1 MARSKQH
8 KRRGWKVRT
17 DKMFKH
23 KVHEREYVPRMT
35 FCIPS
40 KNNLRYVK
48 VAIDSIRKNAR
59 RDDHY
64 IHILV
69 DKNDD
74 KCYEWLME
82 NKDENTIVKLNERDG
97 LYGIGEAYDYL
108 IYNAPT
114 DIGICFHADMM
125 LGKDADYH
133 LFKHWKRGTVVCS
146 TRIEP
151 PLHPADPAKI
161 IQNFGMWPEQD
172 VEEGFDEKGFDEF
185 VEKCKEEYKTK
196 TTKGCFAPW
205 LIHKKDLEL
214 IGGHDYRFKS
224 AREDSDLFNRMV
236 LANMELVQSWNS
248 FVYHLTA
255 RGGQFQHGK
264 LTKDHSQKSV
274 EWQNL
279 MNNSTRE
286 FIRKWGS
293 IVKHDELMCPII
305 QPKFDVA
312 FKIRNCNLEM
322 LYQLEPWCTNIY
334 TDCNQRE
341 LDVYIHREQKNTI
354 RPLKERIGK
363 YDDKIDNGVIVGFDG
378 SELTNDLYHFLVN
391 LGAILDDS
399 GKLGDMT
406 YRIFR
411 FQITSL
417 QKVYF
422 TKKKF
427 N

>member
-1 MARSKQH
+1 MAKSKQH
-8 KRRGWKVRT
+8 KRKV
-17 DKMFKH
+17 KH
-23 KVHEREYVPRMT
+23 QFGNPPHHLKKEPYMPRIT

-48 VAIDSIRKNAR
+48 VAIESIRKNAFR
-59 RDDHY
+59 KDHY

-69 DKNDD
+69 DSNED

-114 DIGICFHADMM
+114 DIGMIFHADMM

-133 LFKHWKRGTVVCS
+133 AFKHWKHGNVVCS

-151 PLHPADPAKI
+151 PLHPEGPEKI
-161 IQNFGMWPEQD
+161 VENFGMWPEQD
-172 VEEGFDEKGFDEF
+172 VEEGFDEKGFDEY
-185 VEKCKEEYKTK
+185 VEKCKEQYGEK
-196 TTKGCFAPW
+196 TTQGCFAPW
-205 LIHKKDLEL
+205 LIHKKDLEK

-236 LANMELVQSWNS
+236 LGGMNLIQSWNS

-264 LTKDHSQKSV
+264 LTKDHSQKST

-293 IVKHDELMCPII
+293 IVKHDALMYPII
-305 QPKFDVA
+305 QPKYDIA
-312 FKIRNCNLEM
+312 FKIKNCNLNI
-322 LYQLEPWCTNIY
+322 LYQLEPWCSNIY
-334 TDCNQRE
+334 TDCNQVE
-341 LDVYIHREQKNTI
+341 LDLYIGKEQRNTT
-354 RPLKERIGK
+354 RPLKERVGD
-363 YDDKIDNGVIVGFDG
+363 YDDEINNGVVVRFDG
-378 SELTNDLYHFLVN
+378 SELTNELYNFLIN
-391 LGAILDDS
+391 LGDILTDS
-399 GKLGDMT
+399 GELGEMA
-406 YRIFR
+406 YAIFHLK
-411 FQITSL
+411 ITSL
-417 QKVYF
+417 KNLHEV
-422 TKKKF
+422 KKKF

>member
-1 MARSKQH
+1 MAKSKQH
-8 KRRGWKVRT
+8 RKRRYEFGNPPHHLK
-17 DKMFKH
+17 KEPYM
-23 KVHEREYVPRMT
+23 PRIT

-48 VAIDSIRKNAR
+48 VAIESIRKNAFR
-59 RDDHY
+59 KDHY

-69 DKNDD
+69 DANED

-114 DIGICFHADMM
+114 DIGMIFHADMM

-133 LFKHWKRGTVVCS
+133 AFKHWKHGNVVCS

-151 PLHPADPAKI
+151 PLHPEGPEKI
-161 IQNFGMWPEQD
+161 VENFGMWPEQD
-172 VEEGFDEKGFDEF
+172 VEEGFDEKGFDEY
-185 VEKCKEEYKTK
+185 VEKCKEQYGEK
-196 TTKGCFAPW
+196 TTQGCFAPW
-205 LIHKKDLEL
+205 LIHKKDLEK

-236 LANMELVQSWNS
+236 LGGMNLIQSWNS

-293 IVKHDELMCPII
+293 IVKHDALMYPII
-305 QPKFDVA
+305 QPKYDIA
-312 FKIRNCNLEM
+312 FKIKNCDLAM
-322 LYQLEPWCTNIY
+322 LYQLEPWCSNIY

-341 LDVYIHREQKNTI
+341 LDLYIHREQKNTT
-354 RPLKERIGK
+354 RPLKERVGH
-363 YDDKIDNGVIVGFDG
+363 YDDEINNGVVVRFDG
-378 SELTNDLYHFLVN
+378 SELTNELYNFLLN
-391 LGAILDDS
+391 LGDILTDS
-399 GKLGDMT
+399 GELGEMA
-406 YRIFR
+406 YSIFHLK
-411 FQITSL
+411 ITSL
-417 QKVYF
+417 KNLHEV
-422 TKKKF
+422 KKKF

>member
-1 MARSKQH
+1 MAGKQ
-8 KRRGWKVRT
+8 KGRRKNP
-17 DKMFKH
+17 FKYDH

-40 KNNLRYVK
+40 KSNLRYVK
-48 VAIDSIRKNAR
+48 VAIESIRKNAK

-69 DKNDD
+69 DDNSD

-82 NKDENTIVKLNERDG
+82 NKDENTIVKLNERG
-97 LYGIGEAYDYL
+97 ELYGIGEAYDYL
-108 IYNAPT
+108 VYNAPT
-114 DIGICFHADMM
+114 DIAMVFHADMM
-125 LGKDADYH
+125 LGKDADFH
-133 LFKHWKRGTVVCS
+133 AFKHWKRGTVVCS

-151 PLHPADPAKI
+151 DLHPPGPEKI
-161 IQNFGMWPEQD
+161 IENFGMWPEQD
-172 VEEGFDEKGFDEF
+172 VEEGFDEKGFDEY

-293 IVKHDELMCPII
+293 IVKHDELMYPII

-312 FKIRNCNLEM
+312 FRIKNCDLNM
-322 LYQLEPWCTNIY
+322 LYQLEPWCSKIY

-341 LDVYIHREQKNTI
+341 VDLYIHREQKNTI
-354 RPLKERIGK
+354 RPLKERIGH
-363 YDDKIDNGVIVGFDG
+363 YDDEIDSGVVVRFDG
-378 SELTNDLYHFLVN
+378 SELTNELYHFLVN

-399 GKLGDMT
+399 GQLGDMA
-406 YRIFR
+406 YKIFHLD
-411 FQITSL
+411 IKSL
-417 QKVYF
+417 NNLYF
-422 TKKKF
+422 TKKK
-427 N
+427 

>member
-1 MARSKQH
+1 M
-8 KRRGWKVRT
+8 T
-17 DKMFKH
+17 EIKH
-23 KVHEREYVPRMT
+23 EFGNPPHHLKKEYMPRIT

-48 VAIDSIRKNAR
+48 VAIESIRKNAFR
-59 RDDHY
+59 KDHY

-69 DKNDD
+69 DANED

-82 NKDENTIVKLNERDG
+82 NKDENTIVKLNERG
-97 LYGIGEAYDYL
+97 ELYGIGEAYDYL
-108 IYNAPT
+108 VYNAPT
-114 DIGICFHADMM
+114 DVSMIFHADMM

-133 LFKHWKRGTVVCS
+133 AFKHWRHGNVVCA

-151 PLHPADPAKI
+151 PLHPEGPEKI
-161 IQNFGMWPEQD
+161 VENFGMWPEQD
-172 VEEGFDEKGFDEF
+172 VEEGFDEKGFDEY
-185 VEKCKEEYKTK
+185 VEKCKEQYGEK
-196 TTKGCFAPW
+196 TTQGCFAPW

-236 LANMELVQSWNS
+236 LGGMRLIQSWNS

-274 EWQNL
+274 EWQKL

-293 IVKHDELMCPII
+293 IVKHDALMYPII
-305 QPKFDVA
+305 TPKYDIA
-312 FKIRNCNLEM
+312 FKIKNCDLNLM
-322 LYQLEPWCTNIY
+322 YQLEPWCSNIY
-334 TDCNQRE
+334 TDCEQRE
-341 LDVYIHREQKNTI
+341 IDLYIHKEQPNTT
-354 RPLKERIGK
+354 RPLKERIGH
-363 YDDKIDNGVIVGFDG
+363 YDDEIKNGVIVRFDG
-378 SELTNDLYHFLVN
+378 KELTNELYNFIVN
-391 LGAILDDS
+391 LGDIITDS
-399 GKLGDMT
+399 GELGEMM
-406 YRIFR
+406 YKIFHLR
-411 FQITSL
+411 ITSIKSL
-417 QKVYF
+417 NPE
-422 TKKKF
+422 KKKF

>member
-1 MARSKQH
+1 MAKT
-8 KRRGWKVRT
+8 KVKT
-17 DKMFKH
+17 VYTG
-23 KVHEREYVPRMT
+23 KVGAPPYPNEKYVSRMT

-40 KNNLRYVK
+40 KNNLRYIK
-48 VAIDSIRKNAR
+48 WAIESIRKNAM

-82 NKDENTIVKLNERDG
+82 NKDENTIVKLNERG
-97 LYGIGEAYDYL
+97 ELYGIGEAYDYL
-108 IYNAPT
+108 VYNAPT
-114 DIGICFHADMM
+114 DIAMVFHADMA

-133 LFKHWKRGTVVCS
+133 AFKHWKRGTVVCS

-151 PLHPADPAKI
+151 PLHPEGPEKI
-161 IQNFGMWPEQD
+161 VENFGMWPEQD

-185 VEKCKEEYKTK
+185 VEKCKKEYKNK
-196 TTKGCFAPW
+196 TTNGCFAPW

-264 LTKDHSQKSV
+264 LTKDHSQKSS

-293 IVKHDELMCPII
+293 IVKHDTLMRPVI
-305 QPKFDVA
+305 QPKYDVA
-312 FKIRNCNLEM
+312 FKIKNCDLNL
-322 LYQLEPWCTNIY
+322 LYQLEPWCSNIY
-334 TDCNQRE
+334 TDCKQQE
-341 LDVYIHREQKNTI
+341 IDLYTHREQKNTT
-354 RPLKERIGK
+354 RPLKERIGH
-363 YDDKIDNGVIVGFDG
+363 YDDEINSGVVVRFDG
-378 SELTNDLYHFLVN
+378 SEMTNNLYSFLISLGDILT
-391 LGAILDDS
+391 DS
-399 GKLGDMT
+399 GELGEMT
-406 YRIFR
+406 YRIFHLK
-411 FQITSL
+411 ITAL
-417 QKVYF
+417 NNLYF
-422 TKKKF
+422 TKK

>member
-1 MARSKQH
+1 MAGKQ
-8 KRRGWKVRT
+8 KGRRKNP
-17 DKMFKH
+17 FKYDH

-40 KNNLRYVK
+40 KSNLRYVK
-48 VAIDSIRKNAR
+48 VAIESIRKNAK

-69 DKNDD
+69 DDNSD

-82 NKDENTIVKLNERDG
+82 NKDENTIVKLNERG
-97 LYGIGEAYDYL
+97 ELYGIGEAYDYL
-108 IYNAPT
+108 VYNAPT
-114 DIGICFHADMM
+114 DIAMVFHADMM
-125 LGKDADYH
+125 LGKDADFH
-133 LFKHWKRGTVVCS
+133 AFKHWKRGTVVCS

-151 PLHPADPAKI
+151 DLHPPGPEKI
-161 IQNFGMWPEQD
+161 IENFGMWPEQD
-172 VEEGFDEKGFDEF
+172 VEEGFDEKGFDEY

-264 LTKDHSQKSV
+264 LTKEHSQKSV

-293 IVKHDELMCPII
+293 IVKHDELMYPII

-312 FKIRNCNLEM
+312 FRIKNCDLNM
-322 LYQLEPWCTNIY
+322 LYQLEPWCSKIY

-341 LDVYIHREQKNTI
+341 VDLYIHREQKNTI
-354 RPLKERIGK
+354 RPLKERIGH
-363 YDDKIDNGVIVGFDG
+363 YDDEIDSGVVVRFDG
-378 SELTNDLYHFLVN
+378 SELTNELYHFLVN

-399 GKLGDMT
+399 GQLGDMA
-406 YRIFR
+406 YKIFHLD
-411 FQITSL
+411 IKSL
-417 QKVYF
+417 NNLYF
-422 TKKKF
+422 TKKK
-427 N
+427 

>member
-1 MARSKQH
+1 MAKT
-8 KRRGWKVRT
+8 KVKT
-17 DKMFKH
+17 VYTG
-23 KVHEREYVPRMT
+23 KVGAPPYPNEKYVSRMT

-40 KNNLRYVK
+40 KNNLRYIK
-48 VAIDSIRKNAR
+48 WAIESIRKNAM

-82 NKDENTIVKLNERDG
+82 NKDENTIVKLNERG
-97 LYGIGEAYDYL
+97 ELYGIGEAYDYL
-108 IYNAPT
+108 VYNAPT
-114 DIGICFHADMM
+114 DIAMVFHADMA

-133 LFKHWKRGTVVCS
+133 AFKHWKRGTVVCS

-151 PLHPADPAKI
+151 PLHPEGPEKI
-161 IQNFGMWPEQD
+161 VENFGMWPEQD

-185 VEKCKEEYKTK
+185 VEKCKKEYKNK
-196 TTKGCFAPW
+196 TTNGCFAPW

-224 AREDSDLFNRMV
+224 AREDSDLFNRML

-264 LTKDHSQKSV
+264 LTKDHSQKSS

-293 IVKHDELMCPII
+293 IVKHDTLMRPVI
-305 QPKFDVA
+305 QPKYDVA
-312 FKIRNCNLEM
+312 FKIKNCDLNL
-322 LYQLEPWCTNIY
+322 LYQLEPWCSTIY
-334 TDCNQRE
+334 IEYTGVIE
-341 LDVYIHREQKNTI
+341 SYIKEEQKNTEFN
-354 RPLKERIGK
+354 LK
-363 YDDKIDNGVIVGFDG
+363 DKIKHYINQSKTDNDIIIEFDCNH
-378 SELTNDLYHFLVN
+378 LNANNFQTIVN
-391 LGAILDDS
+391 LSEILQES
-399 GKLGDMT
+399 GDIGIMEYDIFKFHIKSLKT
-406 YRIFR
+406 YEKELI
-411 FQITSL
+411 L
-417 QKVYF
+417 VK
-422 TKKKF
+422 
-427 N
+427 

>member
-1 MARSKQH
+1 MAGSQKG
-8 KRRGWKVRT
+8 RRGWKVRT

-48 VAIDSIRKNAR
+48 VAIDSIRKKAR

-82 NKDENTIVKLNERDG
+82 NKDENTIVKLNDTND
-97 LYGIGEAYDYL
+97 LYGIGKAYDYL
-108 IYNAPT
+108 VYNAPT
-114 DIGICFHADMM
+114 DIGMIFHADMM

-133 LFKHWKRGTVVCS
+133 AFKHWKRGTVVCS

-151 PLHPADPAKI
+151 PLHPEGPEKI
-161 IQNFGMWPEQD
+161 VENFGMWPEQD
-172 VEEGFDEKGFDEF
+172 VEEGFDEKGFDEY

-236 LANMELVQSWNS
+236 LSNMELVQSWSS

-293 IVKHDELMCPII
+293 IVKHDELMYPLI

-312 FKIRNCNLEM
+312 FKIKNCNLEL

-334 TDCNQRE
+334 IDCNQRE
-341 LDVYIHREQKNTI
+341 IDLYIHREQKNTT
-354 RPLKERIGK
+354 RPLKERIGH
-363 YDDKIDNGVIVGFDG
+363 YDDEINSGVVVRFDG

-399 GKLGDMT
+399 GHLGDMA
-406 YRIFR
+406 YKIFHLD
-411 FQITSL
+411 ISSL
-417 QKVYF
+417 NNLYF
-422 TKKKF
+422 TKKK
-427 N
+427 

>member
-1 MARSKQH
+1 MAKSKQH
-8 KRRGWKVRT
+8 KRNI
-17 DKMFKH
+17 KH
-23 KVHEREYVPRMT
+23 QFGNPPHHLKKEPYMPRIT

-48 VAIDSIRKNAR
+48 VAIESIRKNAFR
-59 RDDHY
+59 KDHY

-69 DKNDD
+69 DSNED

-114 DIGICFHADMM
+114 DIGMIFHADMM

-133 LFKHWKRGTVVCS
+133 AFKHWKHGNVVCS

-151 PLHPADPAKI
+151 PLHPEGPEKI
-161 IQNFGMWPEQD
+161 VENFGMWPEQD
-172 VEEGFDEKGFDEF
+172 VEEGFDEKGFDEY
-185 VEKCKEEYKTK
+185 VEKCKEQYGEK
-196 TTKGCFAPW
+196 TTQGCFAPW
-205 LIHKKDLEL
+205 LIHKKDLEK

-236 LANMELVQSWNS
+236 LGGMNLIQSWNS
-248 FVYHLTA
+248 FVYQLTA

-264 LTKDHSQKSV
+264 LTKDHSQKSA

-293 IVKHDELMCPII
+293 VVKHDALM
-305 QPKFDVA
+305 
-312 FKIRNCNLEM
+312 LS
-322 LYQLEPWCTNIY
+322 L
-334 TDCNQRE
+334 
-341 LDVYIHREQKNTI
+341 IHI
-354 RPLKERIGK
+354 
-363 YDDKIDNGVIVGFDG
+363 
-378 SELTNDLYHFLVN
+378 
-391 LGAILDDS
+391 
-399 GKLGDMT
+399 
-406 YRIFR
+406 
-411 FQITSL
+411 
-417 QKVYF
+417 
-422 TKKKF
+422 
-427 N
+427 

>member
-1 MARSKQH
+1 MTKT
-8 KRRGWKVRT
+8 KVKT
-17 DKMFKH
+17 VYTG
-23 KVHEREYVPRMT
+23 KVGAPPYPNEKYVSRIT

-40 KNNLRYVK
+40 KNNLRYIK
-48 VAIDSIRKNAR
+48 WAIESIRKNAM

-82 NKDENTIVKLNERDG
+82 NKDENTIVKLNDRGE

-108 IYNAPT
+108 VYNAPT
-114 DIGICFHADMM
+114 DIAMVFHADMA

-133 LFKHWKRGTVVCS
+133 AFKHWKRGTVVCS

-151 PLHPADPAKI
+151 PLHPEGPEKI
-161 IQNFGMWPEQD
+161 VEDFGMWPEQD

-185 VEKCKEEYKTK
+185 VEKCKKEYKDK
-196 TTKGCFAPW
+196 TTNGCFAPW

-264 LTKDHSQKSV
+264 LTKDHSQKSS

-293 IVKHDELMCPII
+293 IVKHDTLMRPVI
-305 QPKFDVA
+305 QPKYDVA
-312 FKIRNCNLEM
+312 FKIKNCDLNL
-322 LYQLEPWCTNIY
+322 LYQLEPWCSNIY
-334 TDCNQRE
+334 TDCKQQE
-341 LDVYIHREQKNTI
+341 IDLYIHREQKNTT
-354 RPLKERIGK
+354 RPLKERIGH
-363 YDDKIDNGVIVGFDG
+363 YDDEINSGVVVRFDG
-378 SELTNDLYHFLVN
+378 SEMTNNLYSFLISLGDILT
-391 LGAILDDS
+391 DS
-399 GKLGDMT
+399 GELGEMT
-406 YRIFR
+406 YRIFHLK
-411 FQITSL
+411 ITAL
-417 QKVYF
+417 NNLYF
-422 TKKKF
+422 TKK

>member
-1 MARSKQH
+1 MAGSQKG
-8 KRRGWKVRT
+8 RRGWKVRT

-48 VAIDSIRKNAR
+48 VAIDSIRKKAR

-82 NKDENTIVKLNERDG
+82 NKDENTIVKLNDTND
-97 LYGIGEAYDYL
+97 LYGIGKAYDYL
-108 IYNAPT
+108 VYNAPT
-114 DIGICFHADMM
+114 DIGFIFHADMM

-133 LFKHWKRGTVVCS
+133 AFKHWKRGTVVCS

-151 PLHPADPAKI
+151 PLHPEGPEKI
-161 IQNFGMWPEQD
+161 VENFGMWPEQD
-172 VEEGFDEKGFDEF
+172 VEEGFDEKGFDKY

-236 LANMELVQSWNS
+236 LSNMELVQSWSS

-293 IVKHDELMCPII
+293 IVKHDELMYPLI

-312 FKIRNCNLEM
+312 FKIKNCNLEL

-334 TDCNQRE
+334 IDCNQRE
-341 LDVYIHREQKNTI
+341 IDLYIHREQKNTT
-354 RPLKERIGK
+354 RPLKERIGH
-363 YDDKIDNGVIVGFDG
+363 YDDEINSGVVVRFDG

-399 GKLGDMT
+399 GHLGDMA
-406 YRIFR
+406 YKIFHLD
-411 FQITSL
+411 ISSL
-417 QKVYF
+417 NNLYF
-422 TKKKF
+422 TKKK
-427 N
+427 